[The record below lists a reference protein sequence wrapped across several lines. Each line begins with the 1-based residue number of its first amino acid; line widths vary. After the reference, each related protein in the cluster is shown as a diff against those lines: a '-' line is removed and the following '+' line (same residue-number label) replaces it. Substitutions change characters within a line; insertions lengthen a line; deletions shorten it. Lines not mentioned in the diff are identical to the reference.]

1 MSSTVQNAFDSII
14 SKYRTE
20 SFSERDKGDRFE
32 KLIKAY
38 LLTKPEY
45 RSQLSDVWLWSDF
58 PYKDQFGTGGKDT
71 GIDLV
76 CRTYNDEY
84 WAVQCK
90 CYQGNKKVDL
100 ATVSTF
106 ITTSQF
112 PFIIDGKQKTFS
124 HRIWIDTTINGFN
137 SEAQNAIDKLH
148 VARLGL
154 IDLQNDSVDWE
165 KLDAG
170 LYGEKA
176 SSVKYDL
183 REHQQKAFDA
193 TLRYFE
199 SHERGKLI
207 MACGTGKTFTSL
219 RIAEGLATDS
229 HLVLFLVPSIALLS
243 QTLKEW
249 SAQCKQNIYP
259 ICICSDAKASKAND
273 DTISNLVLPAT
284 TDANKVRSQFLN
296 FKRRQEKEGGMI
308 VVFSTYQ
315 SIDVI
320 GEVQKAINTKYS
332 HTELDSGSQMLNQVQ
347 HDKEPFIF
355 DLIVCDE
362 AHRTTGYTPNGKL
375 DSAFVKVHSDSN
387 VKAKKRLYM
396 TATPKLY
403 DTNAQSKA
411 KETETT
417 LWSMDDPEIYG
428 VEIYR
433 IGFGEAVEK
442 KLLSDYKVVVLTLDE
457 NSVDPKIQQIIL
469 DQKTEDDKEIK
480 ADDAIKLIGCI
491 NVLSKRTNYLTDKE
505 LFTDEDPEPM
515 KSAVAF
521 CSNIENSKYLRDS
534 FNVCQKAYY
543 ENMSEEARSE
553 LVVVE
558 ADHVDG
564 SMGSSI
570 REEKLDWLKKA
581 DSNKKECR
589 ILNNVRCLSEGVDV
603 PSLDA
608 ILFLSSRNSEVDVVQ
623 SVGRVMRRAEGKKYG
638 YIIIPVIVPSNSDAS
653 EILDKS
659 DDFKIVWTVLKALR
673 AHDDRF
679 NATVNKLELNKKKPK
694 SIRVTG
700 GGNFGIGEAV
710 FKDGTEETWVTQEF
724 DFDELQQELYNKFQ
738 DLQSQVFAKM
748 VNKVGSKRYWADWG
762 KDIGEIA
769 KRNIERI
776 NKLISVGGDH
786 KEKFNQYWEGLKANL
801 NPSVSQSD
809 AVEMLAQHMITKPV
823 FEALFGN
830 DHFTKENPVSKS
842 LEEIVKLLDEKSDSD
857 DMEKL
862 ERFYKSVQKRAEGID
877 NAEAKQKIV
886 VELYDSFFRNAFP
899 MTVKKLGIVYTP
911 VPIVDFIIKSAEF
924 VLNTEFGRSISDE
937 NVRIID
943 PFTGTG
949 TFITRLLQSGIIR
962 KDDLERK
969 YKHEI
974 FANEIVLLA
983 YYIASV
989 NIENV
994 YHDLIQKTP
1003 KQVRGDSHAE
1013 LVSASTYEPF
1023 NGICLTD
1030 TFQLYET
1037 KDINNLQD
1045 KVFQENSERVN
1056 EQKKLP
1062 ITVIMGNPPYSIGQ
1076 ESANDNA
1083 QNQKYPLLESQIA
1096 KTYVAQSEAG
1106 LNKSAYDSYIKAF
1119 RWASDRLNKDNGGV
1133 IAFITNSGYLEK
1145 NGLDGFRKSI
1155 QNEFDSVYVFNLRGA
1170 IRGKKG
1176 EGAKKEGQ
1184 NVFDIMTGVA
1194 ITILVKQKARTGNCK
1209 IHYCDIGNYLSRSD
1223 KFKKITEAKSIQNLE
1238 CTEITP
1244 NEHGDWI
1251 TTRNDLFATWI
1262 PVEAK
1267 KKYDYSSESWF
1278 INYSLGCGTNKDYLL
1293 YNFDAK
1299 LLSKSVKEM
1308 VDFYNEQRAE
1318 FIKNNL
1324 SKKSAKDFVKYDS
1337 QKIAWTDLFLK
1348 DLEKN
1353 VVYNFDKSKISIASY
1368 RPFCKQNFMYEK
1380 QFLQRSYQQLKIFPT
1395 PTHKNLVIRVTGLN
1409 ERKGFATLISDCIPD
1424 LNNFDGGTQ
1433 CFPLYW
1439 YEDVGSKDTLFAS
1452 AGLEES
1458 QYVRHDA
1465 ISDFILMRAQDKYGS
1480 KVTKEDLFYYVYG
1493 ILHSKSYREKFADD
1507 LKKMLPRIPLVGDYK
1522 KFFAFVEAGR
1532 KLAKLHL
1539 NYENLEPCKEVKV
1552 ESLEQGQ
1559 YKIPKTKYD
1568 LDDGS
1573 LVAADSA
1580 TDFALAKS
1588 NPCDNSKDYEYYAVN
1603 QMEFER
1609 KGEKDTIIY
1618 NHYHKVTNIPLKAYD
1633 YVVNGQSA
1641 IEHVME
1647 WYGSKKWN
1655 SQAKKSGSGIV
1666 NNPNAWSRE
1675 HQKPRYILDL
1685 LLSVINVSVQTVDIV
1700 DSLPSVD
1707 WDKE

>member
-1 MSSTVQNAFDSII
+1 MQNLSSTKFDQII
-14 SKYRTE
+14 DKYRTE

-45 RSQLSDVWLWSDF
+45 KTQLSDVWLWSEF
-58 PYKDQFGTGGKDT
+58 PEKSQFGTGGKDT

-76 CRTYNDEY
+76 CRTLDGEY

-90 CYQGNKKVDL
+90 CYQKNKKVDL

-112 PFIIDGKQKTFS
+112 PFSVGGENKSFS

-154 IDLQNDSVDWE
+154 IDLKNDSVDWE

-170 LYGEKA
+170 LYGDTA
-176 SSVKYDL
+176 ASVKYDL
-183 REHQQKAFDA
+183 REHQQKAYDS
-193 TLRYFE
+193 TIKYFE
-199 SHERGKLI
+199 NHNRGKLI

-219 RIAEGLATDS
+219 RISEGLARDS

-249 SAQCKQNIYP
+249 SSQCKQNIYP

-284 TDANKVRSQFLN
+284 TDTNKVRWQFLN
-296 FKRRQEKEGGMI
+296 FKKRQAKEGGMI

-320 GEVQKAINTKYS
+320 SEVQKAINQ
-332 HTELDSGSQMLNQVQ
+332 TENDS
-347 HDKEPFIF
+347 FIF

-403 DTNAQSKA
+403 DTNTQTKA

-417 LWSMDDPEIYG
+417 LWSMDDTEIYG
-428 VEIYR
+428 DEIYR

-457 NSVDPKIQQIIL
+457 NSVDPKIQKIIL

-623 SVGRVMRRAEGKKYG
+623 SVGRVMRRTEGKKYG

-762 KDIGEIA
+762 KDVGEIA

-776 NKLISVGGDH
+776 NKLISVDGDH

-801 NPSVSQSD
+801 NPSISQSD

-937 NVRIID
+937 NVRVID

-962 KDDLERK
+962 PEDLERK

-989 NIENV
+989 NIENA
-994 YHDLIQKTP
+994 YHDEIL
-1003 KQVRGDSHAE
+1003 RGQRPFAQNDKES
-1013 LVSASTYEPF
+1013 LYEPF

-1030 TFQLYET
+1030 TFQLYEM

-1096 KTYVAQSEAG
+1096 KTYVALSKAG

-1209 IHYCDIGNYLSRSD
+1209 IHYCDIGNYLSRAD
-1223 KFKKITEAKSIQNLE
+1223 KFKKITETKSIQNLE
-1238 CTEITP
+1238 CMEITP

-1251 TTRNDLFATWI
+1251 TSRNDLFATWI

-1267 KKYDYSSESWF
+1267 KKFDVSSESF
-1278 INYSLGCGTNKDYLL
+1278 FLTYSLGCATNRDP
-1293 YNFDAK
+1293 
-1299 LLSKSVKEM
+1299 
-1308 VDFYNEQRAE
+1308 
-1318 FIKNNL
+1318 
-1324 SKKSAKDFVKYDS
+1324 
-1337 QKIAWTDLFLK
+1337 W
-1348 DLEKN
+1348 
-1353 VVYNFDKSKISIASY
+1353 VYNFSNPVLHKNVKKTINHFNEQKTKILRKEIFDIERDSTKGTWTRDWLNALNKDKNFLSQERFYTVACY
-1368 RPFCKQNFMYEK
+1368 RPFCKQFYYFDDDLNQERYK
-1380 QFLQRSYQQLKIFPT
+1380 QPNLFPT

-1424 LNNFDGGTQ
+1424 LNNFYGGTQ

-1439 YEDVGSKDTLFAS
+1439 YEDIGSKDTLFAS

-1465 ISDFILMRAQDKYGS
+1465 ISDFILKRAQDKYGN
-1480 KVTKEDLFYYVYG
+1480 KVIKEDLFYYVYG

-1580 TDFALAKS
+1580 TDFALAKP

-1655 SQAKKSGSGIV
+1655 AQAKKSGSGIV
-1666 NNPNAWSRE
+1666 NNHNAWSRE

-1700 DSLPSVD
+1700 NSLPEVD

>member
-1 MSSTVQNAFDSII
+1 MPTTTEKTNFDQII
-14 SKYRTE
+14 DKYRAE

-45 RSQLSDVWLWSDF
+45 KTQLSDVWLWSEF
-58 PYKDQFGTGGKDT
+58 PEKSQFGTGGKDT

-76 CRTYNDEY
+76 CRTYDNDY

-90 CYQGNKKVDL
+90 CYQKNKKIDL
-100 ATVSTF
+100 PTVSTF

-112 PFIIDGKQKTFS
+112 PFSVGGESTTFS

-154 IDLQNDSVDWE
+154 VDLQNDSVDWD

-183 REHQQKAFDA
+183 REHQKKAYDS
-193 TLRYFE
+193 TIKYFE
-199 SHERGKLI
+199 NHARGKLI

-259 ICICSDAKASKAND
+259 ICICSDAKASKSND

-284 TDANKVRSQFLN
+284 TDTKKVYAQFVS
-296 FKRRQEKEGGMI
+296 FKKRQSKEGGTI

-320 GEVQKAINTKYS
+320 SEVQRAINTKYC
-332 HTELDSGSQMLNQVQ
+332 HPELDSGSQMQKQVQ

-362 AHRTTGYTPNGKL
+362 AHRTTGYTVSGQD
-375 DSAFVKVHSDSN
+375 DSAFVKVHSDEN
-387 VKAKKRLYM
+387 IKAKKRLYM

-403 DTNAQSKA
+403 DTNTQSKA
-411 KETETT
+411 KDTETT
-417 LWSMDDPEIYG
+417 LWSMDDAEIYG
-428 VEIYR
+428 EEIYR

-457 NSVDPKIQQIIL
+457 TSVDPKIQQLIL
-469 DQKTEDDKEIK
+469 EQKTSDDKEIK

-543 ENMSEEARSE
+543 ENMSEEDRAD
-553 LVVVE
+553 LVVVQ

-570 REEKLDWLKKA
+570 REKKLDWLKKA
-581 DSNKKECR
+581 DSGKKECR

-638 YIIIPVIVPSNSDAS
+638 YIIIPVIVPQNVDTN

-700 GGNFGIGEAV
+700 GGNFGVGKAV
-710 FKDGTEETWVTQEF
+710 VEDENEEVWKEQEF
-724 DFDELQQELYNKFQ
+724 DFDELQQELYNRFQ

-762 KDIGEIA
+762 KDVGEIA
-769 KRNIERI
+769 KRNIDRI
-776 NKLISVGGDH
+776 NKLIAVDGNH
-786 KEKFNQYWEGLKANL
+786 KEKFNAYWEGLKKNL
-801 NPSVSQSD
+801 NPNVSRDD

-823 FEALFGN
+823 FEALFGD

-842 LEEIVKLLDEKSDSD
+842 LEEIVKLLDEKSDPD

-862 ERFYKSVQKRAEGID
+862 AQFYSSVQKRADGID

-899 MTVKKLGIVYTP
+899 MTVEKLGIVYTP
-911 VPIVDFIIKSAEF
+911 VPVVDFIIHSVEW
-924 VLNTEFGRSISDE
+924 VLNKEFNRSLTDE
-937 NVRIID
+937 KVNIID

-949 TFITRLLQSGIIR
+949 TFITRLLQSGII
-962 KDDLERK
+962 KPEDLERK

-989 NIENV
+989 NIENA
-994 YHDLIQKTP
+994 YHDLLKNCHSEL
-1003 KQVRGDSHAE
+1003 DSKSH
-1013 LVSASTYEPF
+1013 YEPF
-1023 NGICLTD
+1023 GGICLTD
-1030 TFQLYET
+1030 TFQLYENGAPT
-1037 KDINNLQD
+1037 LDD
-1045 KVFQENSERVN
+1045 KVFSENSDRVN
-1056 EQKKLP
+1056 EQKKQP
-1062 ITVIMGNPPYSIGQ
+1062 ITVVVGNPPYSVGQ
-1076 ESANDNA
+1076 KSANDNA
-1083 QNQKYPLLESQIA
+1083 QNQSYAKLEGRIA
-1096 KTYVAQSEAG
+1096 DTYVALSEAT
-1106 LNKSAYDSYIKAF
+1106 NKNSTYDSYIKAF
-1119 RWASDRLNKDNGGV
+1119 RWASDRLDKTVGGV
-1133 IAFITNSGYLEK
+1133 IAFVS
-1145 NGLDGFRKSI
+1145 NGAWLDGNAQDGFRKTI
-1155 QNEFDSVYVFNLRGA
+1155 EKEFSAIYVFNLRGNQ
-1170 IRGKKG
+1170 RTSG
-1176 EGAKKEGQ
+1176 ELSRKEGGKI
-1184 NVFDIMTGVA
+1184 FGSGSRTPIA
-1194 ITILVKQKARTGNCK
+1194 ITLLVKKSGHSGKAK
-1209 IHYCDIGNYLSRSD
+1209 IMYHDIGDYLSREDKLKIISD
-1223 KFKKITEAKSIQNLE
+1223 YHDVGQMKLE
-1238 CTEITP
+1238 QITP

-1251 TTRNDLFATWI
+1251 SQRNDKFGTWI
-1262 PVEAK
+1262 VIGDKDDKNNGNTFFVP
-1267 KKYDYSSESWF
+1267 YYSNGLKTQRDAW
-1278 INYSLGCGTNKDYLL
+1278 C
-1293 YNFDAK
+1293 YNSSSNI
-1299 LLSKSVKEM
+1299 LNQNVRRTI
-1308 VDFYNEQRAE
+1308 DFYNQQRLA
-1318 FIKNNL
+1318 L
-1324 SKKSAKDFVKYDS
+1324 SKGTITEVSYKDDS
-1337 QKIAWTDLFLK
+1337 FAWTRATLNDVQ
-1348 DLEKN
+1348 KN
-1353 VVYNFDKSKISIASY
+1353 KEYDFDKGEVREASY
-1368 RPFCKQNFMYEK
+1368 RPFFKQRLYYYRPLNEMMY
-1380 QFLQRSYQQLKIFPT
+1380 QIPRLFPNQET
-1395 PTHKNLVIRVTGLN
+1395 KNLLICVHGLGSN
-1409 ERKGFATLISDCIPD
+1409 KDYSCLITNCIPD
-1424 LNNFDGGTQ
+1424 LGYESACQ

-1439 YEDVGSKDTLFAS
+1439 YETIEQDQSSLFGDDDAQIVKH
-1452 AGLEES
+1452 E
-1458 QYVRHDA
+1458 A
-1465 ISDFILMRAQDKYGS
+1465 ISDFILEHAQSKYGN
-1480 KVTKEDLFYYVYG
+1480 KVQREDIFYYVYG
-1493 ILHSKSYREKFADD
+1493 ILHSKSYRETFSAD
-1507 LKKMLPRIPLVGDYK
+1507 LKKMLPRIPLVSDYE
-1522 KFFAFVEAGR
+1522 KFWAFSKAGR
-1532 KLAKLHL
+1532 DLANLHL
-1539 NYENLEPCKEVKV
+1539 NYESIAPYPDVKV
-1552 ESLEQGQ
+1552 ETRDNVT
-1559 YKIPKTKYD
+1559 YKIPQPESQF
-1568 LDDGS
+1568 DDGS
-1573 LVAADSA
+1573 SIAADSG
-1580 TDFALAKS
+1580 S
-1588 NPCDNSKDYEYYAVN
+1588 NNSRTVKNNSDYMYYAVK
-1603 QMEFER
+1603 QMKFPK
-1609 KGEKDTIIY
+1609 KGEKQTIIY
-1618 NHYHKVTNIPLKAYD
+1618 NDRITVTNIPAKAYE
-1633 YVVNGQSA
+1633 YVVNGKSA
-1641 IEHVME
+1641 IEWIME
-1647 WYGSKKWN
+1647 RY
-1655 SQAKKSGSGIV
+1655 AVTTDTKSGIT
-1666 NNPNAWSRE
+1666 NNPNDWSFE
-1675 HQKPRYILDL
+1675 HEKPRYILDL
-1685 LLSVINVSVQTVDIV
+1685 LLSIINVSVQTVDIV
-1700 DSLPSVD
+1700 NALPEVD
-1707 WDKE
+1707 WNKE

>member
-1 MSSTVQNAFDSII
+1 MQTASVQTKFDKII
-14 SKYRTE
+14 GKYRTD

-32 KLIKAY
+32 KLMKAY
-38 LLTKPEY
+38 FLTKPEY
-45 RSQLSDVWLWSDF
+45 RAQVSDVWLWSDF
-58 PYKDQFGTGGKDT
+58 PEKSQFGTGGKDT

-76 CRTYNDEY
+76 CKTYDSEY

-90 CYQGNKKVDL
+90 CYQKNKKVDL
-100 ATVSTF
+100 GTVSTF

-112 PFIIDGKQKTFS
+112 PFDVKGEKKNFA
-124 HRIWIDTTINGFN
+124 HRIWIDTTSDGFN

-170 LYGEKA
+170 LYGDKA
-176 SSVKYDL
+176 ASVKYEL
-183 REHQQKAFDA
+183 KEHQQKAYDC
-193 TLRYFE
+193 TLKYFE
-199 SHERGKLI
+199 KHERGKLI

-259 ICICSDAKASKAND
+259 ICICSDAKASKSND

-284 TDANKVRSQFLN
+284 TDTKKVYAQFVN
-296 FKRRQEKEGGMI
+296 FKKRQLKEGGTI

-320 GEVQKAINTKYS
+320 SEVQRSINK
-332 HTELDSGSQMLNQVQ
+332 TEHDS
-347 HDKEPFIF
+347 FIF

-362 AHRTTGYTPNGKL
+362 AHRTTGYTVSGQD
-375 DSAFVKVHSDSN
+375 DSAFVKVHSDEN
-387 VKAKKRLYM
+387 IKAKKRLYM

-403 DTNAQSKA
+403 DTNTQSKA
-411 KETETT
+411 KDTETT
-417 LWSMDDPEIYG
+417 LWSMDDAEIYG
-428 VEIYR
+428 EEIYR

-457 NSVDPKIQQIIL
+457 TSVDPKIQQLIL
-469 DQKTEDDKEIK
+469 EQKTSDDKEIK

-543 ENMSEEARSE
+543 ENMSEEDRAD
-553 LVVVE
+553 LVVVQ

-581 DSNKKECR
+581 DSGKKECR

-638 YIIIPVIVPSNSDAS
+638 YIIIPVIVPQNVDAN

-700 GGNFGIGEAV
+700 GGNFGVGKAV
-710 FKDGTEETWVTQEF
+710 VGDENEEVWKEQEF
-724 DFDELQQELYNKFQ
+724 DFDELQQELYNRFQ

-762 KDIGEIA
+762 KDVGEIA
-769 KRNIERI
+769 KRNIDRI
-776 NKLISVGGDH
+776 NKLIAVDGDH
-786 KEKFNQYWEGLKANL
+786 KEKFNAYWEGLKKNL
-801 NPSVSQSD
+801 NPNVSRD
-809 AVEMLAQHMITKPV
+809 EAVEMLAQHMITKPV
-823 FEALFGN
+823 FEALFGD

-842 LEEIVKLLDEKSDSD
+842 LEEIVKLLDEKSDPD

-862 ERFYKSVQKRAEGID
+862 AQFYSSVQKRADGID

-899 MTVKKLGIVYTP
+899 MTVEKLGIVYTP
-911 VPIVDFIIKSAEF
+911 VPVVDFIIHSVEW
-924 VLNTEFGRSISDE
+924 VLNKEFNRSLTDE
-937 NVRIID
+937 KINIID

-949 TFITRLLQSGIIR
+949 TFITRLLQSGII
-962 KDDLERK
+962 KPEDLELK

-989 NIENV
+989 NIENT
-994 YHDLIQKTP
+994 YHDLIENCHSEL
-1003 KQVRGDSHAE
+1003 DSESH
-1013 LVSASTYEPF
+1013 YEPF
-1023 NGICLTD
+1023 SGICLAD
-1030 TFQLYET
+1030 TFQLYENGDPT
-1037 KDINNLQD
+1037 LDD
-1045 KVFQENSERVN
+1045 KVFSENSDRVN
-1056 EQKKLP
+1056 EQKKQP
-1062 ITVIMGNPPYSIGQ
+1062 ITVVVGNPPYSIGQ
-1076 ESANDNA
+1076 KSANDNA
-1083 QNQKYPLLESQIA
+1083 QNQLYPKLEERISD
-1096 KTYVAQSEAG
+1096 TYSKESEASTV
-1106 LNKSAYDSYIKAF
+1106 KAVHDSYIKAF
-1119 RWASDRLNKDNGGV
+1119 RWATERISSNKFGV
-1133 IAFITNSGYLEK
+1133 VAFITNNGWLEK
-1145 NGLDGFRKSI
+1145 NGLDGFRK
-1155 QNEFDSVYVFNLRGA
+1155 QLCKDFDSVYVLNLRGA
-1170 IRGKKG
+1170 IRGKSG
-1176 EGAKKEGQ
+1176 EFAKREGQ

-1194 ITILVKQKARTGNCK
+1194 ITILVKKETNKQTCK
-1209 IHYCDIGNYLSRSD
+1209 IYYCDVGDYKSRKDKFEFLNSSRS
-1223 KFKKITEAKSIQNLE
+1223 LE
-1238 CTEITP
+1238 RVPLEPITP

-1251 TTRNDLFATWI
+1251 SVRNDNFSNWI
-1262 PVEAK
+1262 PIEASK
-1267 KKYDYSSESWF
+1267 KFDNTTQSYF
-1278 INYSLGCGTNKDYLL
+1278 VAHSLGVNTNRDVWSYGFSKSETTNKM
-1293 YNFDAK
+1293 
-1299 LLSKSVKEM
+1299 SKTI
-1308 VDFYNEQRAE
+1308 DFYNKQVEELKELRKANSEISADE
-1318 FIKNNL
+1318 FKT
-1324 SKKSAKDFVKYDS
+1324 
-1337 QKIAWTDLFLK
+1337 TDLT
-1348 DLEKN
+1348 
-1353 VVYNFDKSKISIASY
+1353 KISWCSSLVPKLNSLTKCEFDENSIVLASY
-1368 RPFCKQNFMYEK
+1368 RPFVKEWLYFGDLFIHRRG
-1380 QFLQRSYQQLKIFPT
+1380 QFDKLFPN
-1395 PTHKNLVIRVTGLN
+1395 KKVRNLIICITGLGY
-1409 ERKGFATLISDCIPD
+1409 RRSPTCLIADSTVD
-1424 LNNFDGGTQ
+1424 LNSQEAGAQ

-1439 YEDVGSKDTLFAS
+1439 YETIEPKQNSLF
-1452 AGLEES
+1452 EENA
-1458 QYVRHDA
+1458 QIVKHEA
-1465 ISDFILMRAQDKYGS
+1465 ISDFILERAQSKYGN
-1480 KVTKEDLFYYVYG
+1480 KVQRDDIFYYVYG
-1493 ILHSKSYREKFADD
+1493 ILHSKSYRETFSAD
-1507 LKKMLPRIPLVGDYK
+1507 LKKMLPRIPLVSDYE
-1522 KFFAFVEAGR
+1522 KFWAFSKAGR
-1532 KLAKLHL
+1532 DLANLHL
-1539 NYENLEPCKEVKV
+1539 NYEDVAPYPEVEV
-1552 ESLEQGQ
+1552 ESLSDGFYE
-1559 YKIPKTKYD
+1559 IPQSKFIP
-1568 LDDGS
+1568 DDG
-1573 LVAADSA
+1573 LMVAEGGH
-1580 TDFALAKS
+1580 AKTE
-1588 NPCDNSKDYEYYAVN
+1588 KDEYAYYAVE
-1603 QMEFER
+1603 QMKFPKKEQ
-1609 KGEKDTIIY
+1609 KDTIIY
-1618 NHYHKVTNIPLKAYD
+1618 NHWHTVNNIPEKAYE
-1633 YVVNGQSA
+1633 YVVNGKSA
-1641 IEHVME
+1641 IEWIME
-1647 WYGSKKWN
+1647 RY
-1655 SQAKKSGSGIV
+1655 AVTTDKKSGIT
-1666 NNPNAWSRE
+1666 NNPNDWSRE
-1675 HQKPRYILDL
+1675 HEKPRYILDL

-1700 DSLPSVD
+1700 NGLPEVD
-1707 WDKE
+1707 WEKE

>member
-1 MSSTVQNAFDSII
+1 MQNLSSTKFDQII
-14 SKYRTE
+14 DKYRTK

-45 RSQLSDVWLWSDF
+45 KTQLSDVWLWSDF
-58 PYKDQFGTGGKDT
+58 PEKSHFGTGGKDT

-76 CRTYNDEY
+76 CKTLDGEY

-90 CYQGNKKVDL
+90 CYQKNKKVDL

-112 PFIIDGKQKTFS
+112 PFTVNGENKTFS

-170 LYGEKA
+170 LYGDKA
-176 SSVKYDL
+176 ASVKYDL
-183 REHQQKAFDA
+183 REHQQKAYDA
-193 TLRYFE
+193 TLKYFE
-199 SHERGKLI
+199 NHNRGKLI

-219 RIAEGLATDS
+219 RIAEGLAKDS

-249 SAQCKQNIYP
+249 SSQCKQNIYP

-284 TDANKVRSQFLN
+284 TDTNKVRWQFLN
-296 FKRRQEKEGGMI
+296 FKRRQAKEGGMI

-320 GEVQKAINTKYS
+320 SEVQKAINQ
-332 HTELDSGSQMLNQVQ
+332 TENDS
-347 HDKEPFIF
+347 FIF

-403 DTNAQSKA
+403 DTNTQTKA

-417 LWSMDDPEIYG
+417 LWSMDDTEIYG
-428 VEIYR
+428 DEIYR

-457 NSVDPKIQQIIL
+457 NSVDPKIQKIIL
-469 DQKTEDDKEIK
+469 DQKTEDNKDIK
-480 ADDAIKLIGCI
+480 AVDAIKLIGCI

-543 ENMSEEARSE
+543 ENMSEDDRAD

-564 SMGSSI
+564 SMGSSV

-581 DSNKKECR
+581 DSGKKECR

-700 GGNFGIGEAV
+700 GGNFGYGEAV
-710 FKDGTEETWVTQEF
+710 FRDGTEETWVNQEF
-724 DFDELQQELYNKFQ
+724 DFDELQQELYDKFQ

-762 KDIGEIA
+762 KDVGEIA

-776 NKLISVGGDH
+776 NKLIAVDGDH
-786 KEKFNQYWEGLKANL
+786 KEKFNAYWEGLKKNL
-801 NPSVSQSD
+801 NPSVSQAE

-842 LEEIVKLLDEKSDSD
+842 LEDIVALLDEKSDPE

-862 ERFYKSVQKRAEGID
+862 ERFYDDVRKRADGID
-877 NAEAKQKIV
+877 NAEAKQKVV
-886 VELYDSFFRNAFP
+886 VELYDSFFKNAFP
-899 MTVKKLGIVYTP
+899 ITVEKLGIVYTP
-911 VPIVDFIIKSAEF
+911 VPVVDFILHSTEY
-924 VLNTEFGRSISDE
+924 VLNKEFGRSISDE
-937 NVRIID
+937 KVNVID

-949 TFITRLLQSGIIR
+949 TFITRLLQSGII
-962 KDDLERK
+962 KPEDLERK

-989 NIENV
+989 NIENA
-994 YHDLIQKTP
+994 YHDLSGKN
-1003 KQVRGDSHAE
+1003 
-1013 LVSASTYEPF
+1013 TYEPF
-1023 NGICLTD
+1023 GGICLTD

-1037 KDINNLQD
+1037 KDINNLED
-1045 KVFQENSERVN
+1045 EVFQENSDRVN
-1056 EQKKLP
+1056 EQRKQP
-1062 ITVIMGNPPYSIGQ
+1062 ITVIVGNPPYSIGQ
-1076 ESANDNA
+1076 DSANDNA
-1083 QNQKYPLLESQIA
+1083 QNQTYPKLEQKIA
-1096 KTYVAQSEAG
+1096 DTYVLKSEAN
-1106 LNKSAYDSYIKAF
+1106 LSKACYDSYIKAF
-1119 RWASDRLNKDNGGV
+1119 RWATDRLDANNGGIV
-1133 IAFITNSGYLEK
+1133 ALVTNAGWLK
-1145 NGLDGFRKSI
+1145 TNGLDGFRKTI
-1155 QNEFDSVYVFNLRGA
+1155 EDDFTSVYVFDLRGDQYTS
-1170 IRGKKG
+1170 G
-1176 EGAKKEGQ
+1176 ELSKKEGGKI
-1184 NVFDIMTGVA
+1184 FGSGSRTPIS
-1194 ITILVKQKARTGNCK
+1194 ITVLVKKPNHSGKAK
-1209 IHYCDIGNYLSRSD
+1209 IMYHDIGEYLSREDKLKIISD
-1223 KFKKITEAKSIQNLE
+1223 FHDIGKMKLAHIE
-1238 CTEITP
+1238 P
-1244 NEHGDWI
+1244 NDHGDWLNK
-1251 TTRNDLFATWI
+1251 RNEKFDDFI
-1262 PVEAK
+1262 PIAPEK
-1267 KKYDYSSESWF
+1267 KFDVTSKSF
-1278 INYSLGCGTNKDYLL
+1278 FVTYSLGCATNKDYLL
-1293 YNFDAK
+1293 YDYSLEK
-1299 LLSKSVKEM
+1299 LNQKTNTM
-1308 VDFYNEQRAE
+1308 VDFYNTQR
-1318 FIKNNL
+1318 KNYFKL
-1324 SKKSAKDFVKYDS
+1324 KEPRPAPKDVVVYAPSKIS
-1337 QKIAWTDLFLK
+1337 WTDMFLK
-1348 DLEKN
+1348 DLSRNEE
-1353 VVYNFDKSKISIASY
+1353 YSFDESEIMDAIY
-1368 RPFCKQNFMYEK
+1368 RPYSKQRFVYHK
-1380 QFLQRSYQQLKIFPT
+1380 QFLQRTYQQLSIFPNSRA
-1395 PTHKNLVIRVTGLN
+1395 KNLMITVNGMGGKKEPST
-1409 ERKGFATLISDCIPD
+1409 FISNTMVD
-1424 LNNFDGGTQ
+1424 LNAQEAGAQ

-1439 YEDVGSKDTLFAS
+1439 YETIEPDQHSLFGDDDAQIVKH
-1452 AGLEES
+1452 E
-1458 QYVRHDA
+1458 A
-1465 ISDFILMRAQDKYGS
+1465 ISDFILERAQSKYGN
-1480 KVTKEDLFYYVYG
+1480 KVQREDIFYYVYG
-1493 ILHSKSYREKFADD
+1493 ILHSKSYRETFSAD
-1507 LKKMLPRIPLVGDYK
+1507 LKKMLPRIPLVSDYE
-1522 KFFAFVEAGR
+1522 KFWAFSKAGR
-1532 KLAKLHL
+1532 ELANLHL
-1539 NYENLEPCKEVKV
+1539 NYEKVAPCPGVVV
-1552 ESLEQGQ
+1552 ESLENVQ
-1559 YKIPKTKYD
+1559 YKIDSSMPSTHND
-1568 LDDGS
+1568 RDALM
-1573 LVAADSA
+1573 VADSVS
-1580 TDFALAKS
+1580 DFASVKS
-1588 NPCDNSKDYEYYAVN
+1588 NPCGNSSDYAYYAVE
-1603 QMEFER
+1603 QMKFPK
-1609 KGEKDTIIY
+1609 KGQKDMILY
-1618 NHYHKVTNIPLKAYD
+1618 NHYHTIKNIPEKAYE
-1633 YVVNGQSA
+1633 YVVNGKSA
-1641 IEHVME
+1641 IEWIME
-1647 WYGSKKWN
+1647 RY
-1655 SQAKKSGSGIV
+1655 AVTTDKKSGIT
-1666 NNPNAWSRE
+1666 NNPNDWSRE

-1685 LLSVINVSVQTVDIV
+1685 LLSVINISVQTVDIV
-1700 DSLPSVD
+1700 NSLPEVD

>member
-1 MSSTVQNAFDSII
+1 MQNLSSTKFDQII
-14 SKYRTE
+14 DKYRIE

-45 RSQLSDVWLWSDF
+45 KSQLSDVWLWSEF
-58 PYKDQFGTGGKDT
+58 PEKSQFGTGGKDT

-76 CRTYNDEY
+76 CRTLDGEY

-90 CYQGNKKVDL
+90 CYQKNKKIDL

-112 PFIIDGKQKTFS
+112 PFSVGGENKNFS

-154 IDLQNDSVDWE
+154 IDLKNDSVDWE

-170 LYGEKA
+170 LYGDKA
-176 SSVKYDL
+176 ASVKYDL
-183 REHQQKAFDA
+183 REHQQKAYDS
-193 TLRYFE
+193 TIKYFE
-199 SHERGKLI
+199 NHNRGKLI

-219 RIAEGLATDS
+219 RISEGLARDS

-284 TDANKVRSQFLN
+284 TDTNKVRWQFLN
-296 FKRRQEKEGGMI
+296 FKRRQAKEGGMI

-320 GEVQKAINTKYS
+320 SKVQKAINLS
-332 HTELDSGSQMLNQVQ
+332 ENDS
-347 HDKEPFIF
+347 FIF

-362 AHRTTGYTPNGKL
+362 AHRTTGYTPNGRE

-403 DTNAQSKA
+403 DTNTQTKA

-417 LWSMDDPEIYG
+417 LWSMDDAEIYG
-428 VEIYR
+428 EEIYR

-457 NSVDPKIQQIIL
+457 NSVDPKIQKIIL
-469 DQKTEDDKEIK
+469 DQKTEDNKEIK
-480 ADDAIKLIGCI
+480 AVDAIKLIGCI

-543 ENMSEEARSE
+543 ENMSEDDRAD

-564 SMGSSI
+564 SMGSSV

-581 DSNKKECR
+581 DSGKKECR

-700 GGNFGIGEAV
+700 GGNFGYGEAV
-710 FKDGTEETWVTQEF
+710 FKDGSEENWVLQEF
-724 DFDELQQELYNKFQ
+724 DFDELQQELYDKFQ

-748 VNKVGSKRYWADWG
+748 VSKVGSRRYWADWG
-762 KDIGEIA
+762 KDVGEIA

-776 NKLISVGGDH
+776 NKLIAVDGDH
-786 KEKFNQYWEGLKANL
+786 KEKFNAYWEGLKKNL
-801 NPSVSQSD
+801 NPSVSQGE

-842 LEEIVKLLDEKSDSD
+842 LEDIVALLDEKSDPED
-857 DMEKL
+857 LEKL
-862 ERFYKSVQKRAEGID
+862 ERFYDDVRKRADGID
-877 NAEAKQKIV
+877 NAEAKQKVV
-886 VELYDSFFRNAFP
+886 VELYDSFFKNAFP
-899 MTVKKLGIVYTP
+899 MTVEKLGIVYTP
-911 VPIVDFIIKSAEF
+911 VPVVDFILHSTEY
-924 VLNTEFGRSISDE
+924 VLNKEFGRSISDE
-937 NVRIID
+937 KVNVID

-949 TFITRLLQSGIIR
+949 TFITRLLQSGII
-962 KDDLERK
+962 KPEDLERK

-989 NIENV
+989 NIENA
-994 YHDLIQKTP
+994 YHDLSGK
-1003 KQVRGDSHAE
+1003 E
-1013 LVSASTYEPF
+1013 TYEPF
-1023 NGICLTD
+1023 GGICLTD
-1030 TFQLYET
+1030 TFQLYENGDPT
-1037 KDINNLQD
+1037 LNDEI
-1045 KVFQENSERVN
+1045 FSENSDRVN
-1056 EQKKLP
+1056 EQKKQP
-1062 ITVIMGNPPYSIGQ
+1062 ITVIVGNPPYSVGQ
-1076 ESANDNA
+1076 KSANDNA
-1083 QNQKYPLLESQIA
+1083 QNQSYPKLEGRISS
-1096 KTYVAQSEAG
+1096 TYVAKSEAT
-1106 LNKSAYDSYIKAF
+1106 LKNSTYDSYIKAF
-1119 RWASDRLNKDNGGV
+1119 RWASDRLDKTDGGV
-1133 IAFITNSGYLEK
+1133 IAFVS
-1145 NGLDGFRKSI
+1145 NGAWLDGNAQDGFRKTIEQEFSSI
-1155 QNEFDSVYVFNLRGA
+1155 YVFNLRGNQ
-1170 IRGKKG
+1170 RTSG
-1176 EGAKKEGQ
+1176 ELSRKEGGKI
-1184 NVFDIMTGVA
+1184 FGSGSRTPIA
-1194 ITILVKQKARTGNCK
+1194 ITLLVKKSGHSGKAK
-1209 IHYCDIGNYLSRSD
+1209 IMYHDIGDYLSREDKLKIISD
-1223 KFKKITEAKSIQNLE
+1223 FHDIAQMKLDQ
-1238 CTEITP
+1238 ITP

-1251 TTRNDLFATWI
+1251 SVRNEKFSTWI
-1262 PVEAK
+1262 PLGDKKTSNNNTFFVPLYSNGAK
-1267 KKYDYSSESWF
+1267 TQRDAWSYNSSYDKIESV
-1278 INYSLGCGTNKDYLL
+1278 
-1293 YNFDAK
+1293 AK
-1299 LLSKSVKEM
+1299 ESI
-1308 VDFYNEQRAE
+1308 DFYNNTIQEIKEGKRTSPE
-1318 FIKNNL
+1318 FN
-1324 SKKSAKDFVKYDS
+1324 
-1337 QKIAWTDLFLK
+1337 TT
-1348 DLEKN
+1348 
-1353 VVYNFDKSKISIASY
+1353 KISWSDGVLDDLKKERLYNYDDAEIREAMY
-1368 RPFCKQNFMYEK
+1368 RPFFMQKILWYSPLVDRMGK
-1380 QFLQRSYQQLKIFPT
+1380 LPQIFPT
-1395 PTHKNLVIRVTGLN
+1395 TSHKNLLICIPGLGD
-1409 ERKGFATLISDCIPD
+1409 KKDFSTLITNTIPD
-1424 LNNFDGGTQ
+1424 LGMLASSQ

-1439 YEDVGSKDTLFAS
+1439 YEIIKPDQNSLF
-1452 AGLEES
+1452 GDD
-1458 QYVRHDA
+1458 DA
-1465 ISDFILMRAQDKYGS
+1465 QIIKHEGVTDFILERAQTKYGN
-1480 KVTKEDLFYYVYG
+1480 KVQREDIFYYVYG
-1493 ILHSKSYREKFADD
+1493 LLHSKSYKETYSAD
-1507 LKKMLPRIPLVGDYK
+1507 LKKMMARIPLVSDYE
-1522 KFFAFVEAGR
+1522 KFWAFSKAGR
-1532 KLAKLHL
+1532 ELANLHL
-1539 NYENLEPCKEVKV
+1539 NYEKV
-1552 ESLEQGQ
+1552 APSPDVTVDSLKNAVL
-1559 YKIPKTKYD
+1559 KIPKSRNVP
-1568 LDDGS
+1568 DDA
-1573 LVAADSA
+1573 LMVAGDNERAKADEYA
-1580 TDFALAKS
+1580 
-1588 NPCDNSKDYEYYAVN
+1588 YYAVE
-1603 QMEFER
+1603 QMKFPK
-1609 KGEKDTIIY
+1609 KGQKDTIIY
-1618 NHYHKVTNIPLKAYD
+1618 NHYHTIKNIPEKAYE
-1633 YVVNGQSA
+1633 YVVNGKSA
-1641 IEHVME
+1641 IEWIME
-1647 WYGSKKWN
+1647 RY
-1655 SQAKKSGSGIV
+1655 AVTTDKKSGIT
-1666 NNPNAWSRE
+1666 NNPNDWSRE

-1685 LLSVINVSVQTVDIV
+1685 LLSVINISVQTVDIV
-1700 DSLPSVD
+1700 NSLPEVD